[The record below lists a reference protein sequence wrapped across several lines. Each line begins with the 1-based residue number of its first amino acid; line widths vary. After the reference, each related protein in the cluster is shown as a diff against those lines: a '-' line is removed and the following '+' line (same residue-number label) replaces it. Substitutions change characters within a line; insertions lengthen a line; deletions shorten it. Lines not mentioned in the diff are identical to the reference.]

1 MNKKFL
7 LVMAVLAVIVG
18 AFYAYL
24 GGFSAANVLE
34 VNSQQLYV
42 AGQAF
47 RGSVKD
53 NAISDAFRRAAEVL
67 DKKELEGM
75 LGNIYYNNPE
85 GRADSVDAFIGV
97 VIPDSA
103 VQLPADY
110 ELRVVPGGRRALRG
124 EVNAHYMLAPNKL
137 YGAIFDYAREKNI
150 ELETFYVE
158 WFPEDHQGIVEVP
171 VKE

>member
-1 MNKKFL
+1 MNRKFL
-7 LVMAVLAVIVG
+7 LVVVVLSIIVG

-24 GGFSAANVLE
+24 GGFSKARVSE
-34 VNSQQLYV
+34 VSSEQLYV
-42 AGQAF
+42 AGRAF
-47 RGSVKD
+47 KGSVTD
-53 NAISDAFRRAAEVL
+53 NLINDSFRRAAEVL
-67 DKKELEGM
+67 DKKELEGA

-85 GRADSVDAFIGV
+85 GRADSVNAFIGV

-110 ELRVVPGGRRALRG
+110 TLRVVPGGRRALRG

-137 YGAIFDYAREKNI
+137 YEAIFEYAKQKNL

-158 WFPEDHQGIVEVP
+158 WFPEDHRGIVEVP

>member
-7 LVMAVLAVIVG
+7 LVMLVLSFIVA

-24 GGFSAANVLE
+24 GGFSSASVSE
-34 VNSQQLYV
+34 VNSEQLYV
-42 AGQAF
+42 AGRAF
-47 RGSVKD
+47 NGSVND
-53 NAISDAFRRAAEVL
+53 SGINDAFRRAAEVL

-85 GRADSVDAFIGV
+85 GRGDSVKAFIGV
-97 VIPDSA
+97 VVPDST

-110 ELRVVPGGRRALRG
+110 ELRVVPGGRRALRAD
-124 EVNAHYMLAPNKL
+124 VNAHYMLAPNRL
-137 YGAIFDYAREKNI
+137 YEAIFGYAKEQNL

-158 WFPEDHQGIVEVP
+158 WFPEDHRGIVEVP
-171 VKE
+171 IKE

>member
-7 LVMAVLAVIVG
+7 LVMVVLSIIVG

-24 GGFSAANVLE
+24 GGFSNAKVTE
-34 VNSQQLYV
+34 VSSEQLYV
-42 AGQAF
+42 AGRAF
-47 RGSVKD
+47 KGSVTD
-53 NAISDAFRRAAEVL
+53 NLINDSFRRAAEVL

-85 GRADSVDAFIGV
+85 GRADSVNAFIGV
-97 VIPDSA
+97 IIPDSA

-110 ELRVVPGGRRALRG
+110 ELRVVPAGRRALRG

-137 YGAIFDYAREKNI
+137 YEAIFDYAKEKNL

-158 WFPEDHQGIVEVP
+158 WFPEDHRGIVEVP
-171 VKE
+171 IKE

>member
-7 LVMAVLAVIVG
+7 LVMAVLAIIVG

-24 GGFSAANVLE
+24 GGFSSAKVSE
-34 VNSQQLYV
+34 VSSEQLYV
-42 AGQAF
+42 AGRAF
-47 RGSVKD
+47 KGSVTD
-53 NAISDAFRRAAEVL
+53 NLINDSFRRAAEVL

-85 GRADSVDAFIGV
+85 GRADSVNAFIGV
-97 VIPDSA
+97 IIPDSS
-103 VQLPADY
+103 VRLPADY

-137 YGAIFDYAREKNI
+137 YEAIFDYAKEKNL

>member
-7 LVMAVLAVIVG
+7 LVMLVLSAIVA

-24 GGFSAANVLE
+24 GGFSSTSVSE
-34 VNSQQLYV
+34 VNSERLFV
-42 AGQAF
+42 AGRAF
-47 RGSVKD
+47 SGSVND
-53 NAISDAFRRAAEVL
+53 SGINDAFRRAAEVL
-67 DKKELEGM
+67 DKNELQGQ

-85 GRADSVDAFIGV
+85 GRADSVNAFIGV
-97 VIPDSA
+97 VIPDST

-110 ELRVVPGGRRALRG
+110 ELRVVPGGRRALRS

-137 YGAIFDYAREKNI
+137 YEAIFDYAKEKNL

-158 WFPEDHQGIVEVP
+158 WFPEDRQGIVEVP
-171 VKE
+171 IKE

>member
-1 MNKKFL
+1 MNRKFL
-7 LVMAVLAVIVG
+7 LVMVILSIIVG

-24 GGFSAANVLE
+24 GGFSSAKVSE
-34 VNSQQLYV
+34 VDSQQLFV
-42 AGQAF
+42 AGRAF
-47 RGSVKD
+47 KGAVTD
-53 NAISDAFRRAAEVL
+53 NLINDSFRRAAEVL

-85 GRADSVDAFIGV
+85 DRGDSIHAFIGV

-110 ELRVVPGGRRALRG
+110 ELRVVPAGRRALRS

-137 YGAIFDYAREKNI
+137 YEAIFDYAKEKNLG
-150 ELETFYVE
+150 LETFYVE

-171 VKE
+171 IKE

>member
-24 GGFSAANVLE
+24 GGFSSAQVTE
-34 VNSQQLYV
+34 VSSEQLYM
-42 AGQAF
+42 AGRSF
-47 RGSVKD
+47 KGSVND
-53 NAISDAFRRAAEVL
+53 NAINDAFRRAAEVL
-67 DKKELEGM
+67 EKKELEGM

-97 VIPDSA
+97 VIPDSS

-124 EVNAHYMLAPNKL
+124 EVNAHYMLSPNKL
-137 YGAIFDYAREKNI
+137 YEAIFNYAEEKSL

>member
-7 LVMAVLAVIVG
+7 LVMVVLSAIVA

-24 GGFSAANVLE
+24 GGFSSAKVTE
-34 VNSQQLYV
+34 VSSQQLYV
-42 AGQAF
+42 AGREF
-47 RGSVKD
+47 KGSSRD
-53 NAISDAFRRAAEVL
+53 NLINDAFRRAAEVL

-75 LGNIYYNNPE
+75 LGNIYYNNPDQQN
-85 GRADSVDAFIGV
+85 DSIDAFIGV
-97 VIPDSA
+97 IIPDSS

-110 ELRVVPGGRRALRG
+110 TLRVVSGGRRALRS

-137 YGAIFDYAREKNI
+137 YQAIFDYAKEQNLV
-150 ELETFYVE
+150 LETFYVE
-158 WFPEDHQGIVEVP
+158 WFPEDHWGVVEVP

>member
-1 MNKKFL
+1 MNRKFL
-7 LVMAVLAVIVG
+7 LVIMVLAIIVG

-24 GGFSAANVLE
+24 GGFSAAKVSE
-34 VNSQQLYV
+34 VSSEQLYV
-42 AGQAF
+42 AGRAF
-47 RGSVKD
+47 NGSVTD
-53 NAISDAFRRAAEVL
+53 NLINDSFRRAAEVL
-67 DKKELEGM
+67 DKKELEGV

-85 GRADSVDAFIGV
+85 GRADSVNAFIGV

-137 YGAIFDYAREKNI
+137 YEAIFEYAKEKNL

-158 WFPEDHQGIVEVP
+158 WFPEDHRGIVEVP

>member
-7 LVMAVLAVIVG
+7 LVMLVLSFIVA

-24 GGFSAANVLE
+24 GGFSSAKVSE
-34 VNSQQLYV
+34 TNSTQLYV
-42 AGQAF
+42 AGRAF
-47 RGSVKD
+47 RGSVNDKGI
-53 NAISDAFRRAAEVL
+53 NDAFRRAAEVL

-85 GRADSVDAFIGV
+85 GRADSLDAFIGV
-97 VIPDSA
+97 IIPDSA
-103 VQLPADY
+103 AQLPADY

-124 EVNAHYMLAPNKL
+124 EVSAHYMLAPNKL
-137 YGAIFDYAREKNI
+137 YEAVFDYSKEQNL

-171 VKE
+171 IKE

>member
-1 MNKKFL
+1 MNRKFL
-7 LVMAVLAVIVG
+7 LVMAVLVIIVG

-24 GGFSAANVLE
+24 GGFSLAKVSE
-34 VNSQQLYV
+34 VSSEQLFV
-42 AGQAF
+42 AGRAF
-47 RGSVKD
+47 KGSVND
-53 NAISDAFRRAAEVL
+53 NLLNDSFRRAAEVL

-85 GRADSVDAFIGV
+85 GRADSVNAFIGV
-97 VIPDSA
+97 IIPDSS

-110 ELRVVPGGRRALRG
+110 ELRVVPAGRRALRG

-137 YGAIFDYAREKNI
+137 YEAIFDYAKEKNL

-158 WFPEDHQGIVEVP
+158 WFPEDHRGIVEVP
-171 VKE
+171 IKE